1 MTSQPEMLPLV
12 DYISAVVTAYL
23 DASNLVGYIKRHS
36 NRPLSEDALASLE
49 NSLALGPPIVQGQY
63 GLEVKVM
70 GQTYEDG
77 DETTRENMKLI
88 LGNLQDTLLVGLKRA
103 LMGNLDLD
111 FVTLQASSD
120 NGRISSII
128 CLSQLGKRLGP
139 SISNPN
145 LSIISTPE
153 HGTVETPSH
162 DDLSNPEPSQSSVAQ
177 NIFSGDTRSHTAS
190 SRSPTTESENIST
203 PSDITSPMTPEGSV
217 SSFAHRRSLHFR
229 SKPPVELPAN
239 EIDTIDWDPERCIA
253 NRNNVTQYPILTIRE
268 ASGELQDLYSVD
280 AMAPESLGP
289 RSFPFE
295 DQRGFHHLKNES
307 RHNNWR
313 KEVNNTLE
321 YTPQTQPGRL
331 L

>member
-77 DETTRENMKLI
+77 DETARENMKLI

-177 NIFSGDTRSHTAS
+177 SIFSGDTRSHTAS

-313 KEVNNTLE
+313 KEVNNTPE
-321 YTPQTQPGRL
+321 YPPQTQPGRL